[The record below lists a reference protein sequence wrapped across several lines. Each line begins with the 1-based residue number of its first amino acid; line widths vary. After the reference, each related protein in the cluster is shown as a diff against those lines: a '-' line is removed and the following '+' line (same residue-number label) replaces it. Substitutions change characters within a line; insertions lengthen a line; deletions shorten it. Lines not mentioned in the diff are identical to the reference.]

1 MAVYKLDKEGE
12 MKPMDTFEA
21 KSGEHKGEVVVV
33 VEQLNSGKH
42 RCLTFGG
49 DTHDYDENGEEVSH
63 D

>member
-1 MAVYKLDKEGE
+1 